1 MKSII
6 KKNWLYILIFAFIFV
21 FNSVTPL
28 IMDDYQYSFIYGIVG
43 AERVNS
49 LNDIVVSQINHY
61 LHWGGRTVAHT
72 IAQFFLMFPKWVFN
86 IANSLVF
93 CGLIYLICEHAKN
106 LKCNRYVMIIVA
118 FFAIWFFMP
127 EFGQTI
133 LWLTGSCNYLWGSFF
148 ILLALLPFTRKLDN
162 HEYKMNV
169 YQIIFF
175 AIISFI
181 GGWCNENT
189 SGALVFLMLVIIIA
203 LLFKRVKIEKHFY
216 LFIILSLIS
225 FVIMILSPGNYLRSA
240 LVNPI
245 SDIIIVEYANR
256 FANCMLM
263 FRDVLLK
270 IFILTLLIE
279 MFNVFIC
286 NNKNSI
292 EKTLIFLLGSLA
304 CNFAMILSPFYVARA
319 SFGAI
324 VFAIIAL
331 VSSISSF
338 SLDEKKSRF
347 ILSSALC
354 VTVCYF
360 MISCSFA
367 LIDDVS
373 SFYLFKKRENY
384 IISQVESGNGDI
396 TTFRIVGRT
405 KYNALYHQHDLAS
418 ENEQLRYL
426 NDLYEDYYHADHIKI
441 AD

>member
-1 MKSII
+1 
-6 KKNWLYILIFAFIFV
+6 
-21 FNSVTPL
+21 
-28 IMDDYQYSFIYGIVG
+28 
-43 AERVNS
+43 
-49 LNDIVVSQINHY
+49 
-61 LHWGGRTVAHT
+61 
-72 IAQFFLMFPKWVFN
+72 
-86 IANSLVF
+86 
-93 CGLIYLICEHAKN
+93 
-106 LKCNRYVMIIVA
+106 
-118 FFAIWFFMP
+118 
-127 EFGQTI
+127 
-133 LWLTGSCNYLWGSFF
+133 
-148 ILLALLPFTRKLDN
+148 
-162 HEYKMNV
+162 
-169 YQIIFF
+169 
-175 AIISFI
+175 
-181 GGWCNENT
+181 
-189 SGALVFLMLVIIIA
+189 
-203 LLFKRVKIEKHFY
+203 
-216 LFIILSLIS
+216 
-225 FVIMILSPGNYLRSA
+225 MILSPGNYLRSA

-373 SFYLFKKRENY
+373 SFYLFKKGR
-384 IISQVESGNGDI
+384 II
-396 TTFRIVGRT
+396 
-405 KYNALYHQHDLAS
+405 
-418 ENEQLRYL
+418 
-426 NDLYEDYYHADHIKI
+426 
-441 AD
+441 

>member
-6 KKNWLYILIFAFIFV
+6 KKNWLYIFIFAFIFV

-28 IMDDYQYSFIYGIVG
+28 IMDDYQYSFIFGGI
-43 AERVNS
+43 ERVRS
-49 LNDIVVSQINHY
+49 LNDIVVSQTNHY

-148 ILLALLPFTRKLDN
+148 ILLALLSFTRKLDN

-347 ILSSALC
+347 IISSSLC

-367 LIDDVS
+367 LIDDVC
-373 SFYLFKKRENY
+373 SFYLFKNRENY

-396 TTFRIVGRT
+396 TTFIISAPSMT
-405 KYNALYHQHDLAS
+405 CALV
-418 ENEQLRYL
+418 
-426 NDLYEDYYHADHIKI
+426 IM
-441 AD
+441 